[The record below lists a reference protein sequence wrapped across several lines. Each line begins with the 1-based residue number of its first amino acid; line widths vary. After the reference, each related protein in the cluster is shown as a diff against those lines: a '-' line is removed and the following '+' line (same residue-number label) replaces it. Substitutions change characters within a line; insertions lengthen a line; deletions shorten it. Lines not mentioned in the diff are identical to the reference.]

1 MLELRALP
9 WVIKG
14 EARVG
19 GKLCFGL
26 VRQVGI
32 VGHVCRV
39 GRGSWCVCC
48 QEARLRA
55 CVCFAWRQEFY

>member
-1 MLELRALP
+1 MLRLHGDTKVLVKGEMLEPRALP

-26 VRQVGI
+26 
-32 VGHVCRV
+32 
-39 GRGSWCVCC
+39 
-48 QEARLRA
+48 AR
-55 CVCFAWRQEFY
+55 